1 MIDNTKQAD
10 TNTLI
15 EYSYKEA
22 LDILKD
28 EIEKIL
34 STSPKIIREY
44 TMHLGKSFGKLM
56 RAKSILICAEN
67 EQGLVHRNAVT
78 LATAIELLHLATLV
92 HDDVIDR
99 SDMRRGKVT
108 LQKKYGNRTAVI
120 CGDYLLS
127 VALKM
132 VASVSD
138 KEKYLDKKI
147 PDFVGNICLGE
158 LRQQINN
165 GNYNLS
171 VFQYLRI
178 ISGKTACM
186 FKTAFYAGAS
196 LVEDDETIIRQYAKI
211 GHYLGMIF
219 QLTDD
224 CMDFETTEVV
234 AKKPVQSDYEKD
246 VITLPLI
253 HTFKVFGNAR
263 EKARKHILSKAE
275 INKLVEKSGGLLYTR
290 KLARKYHRKAI
301 KLIQELEISEQ
312 KRVKMVS
319 LLDNAYRVF

>member
-1 MIDNTKQAD
+1 MINNAKQAD
-10 TNTLI
+10 NHTLI
-15 EYSYKEA
+15 EYSYEEA
-22 LDILKD
+22 LDILED

-67 EQGLVHRNAVT
+67 EQGFVLRNAII

-132 VASVSD
+132 VAAVSD

-147 PDFVGNICLGE
+147 PDFVGNICLGFCFIS
-158 LRQQINN
+158 RSNFAF
-165 GNYNLS
+165 LS
-171 VFQYLRI
+171 PDSILFLNFIFFRLI
-178 ISGKTACM
+178 KEISLEAKIP
-186 FKTAFYAGAS
+186 
-196 LVEDDETIIRQYAKI
+196 LIIIR
-211 GHYLGMIF
+211 
-219 QLTDD
+219 
-224 CMDFETTEVV
+224 
-234 AKKPVQSDYEKD
+234 
-246 VITLPLI
+246 ITAITMAIHGLPSSI
-253 HTFKVFGNAR
+253 YYSPFTH
-263 EKARKHILSKAE
+263 
-275 INKLVEKSGGLLYTR
+275 
-290 KLARKYHRKAI
+290 
-301 KLIQELEISEQ
+301 
-312 KRVKMVS
+312 KM
-319 LLDNAYRVF
+319 